1 MSDEPYALVVD
12 GNGELSER
20 KLANHGPGTL
30 LKNFT
35 YIMDNRIKDNVRTL
49 VLQRPVKG
57 PDKNY
62 FDIPTISGDLSL
74 ISAVGDTVRM
84 QCMRTHAP
92 R

>member
-62 FDIPTISGDLSL
+62 FDIPTTSGYQLADL
-74 ISAVGDTVRM
+74 
-84 QCMRTHAP
+84 
-92 R
+92 